1 MSTPSGSAAPK
12 SCCPAS
18 SREIPPGR
26 TEPPSARGCHVP
38 DLFRPCRSSR
48 LRRLAPSGALQ
59 VCCTL
64 LPIMGFATF
73 PVCRVVVR
81 DLPCRRPP
89 RRGRVGEASRC
100 CPVALRGGFQLA
112 SVSLP
117 AAVPARPRGVLP
129 ALAARLALGSLGPFP
144 MALHPSELSP
154 RQQLCRV
161 NRTFL
166 PHSWRSAVP
175 GRTRF
180 RCCAWSVT
188 RLLARATAVGTLS
201 PLLALAPCRASVL
214 CEQRMSARRGAP
226 VCSTSGCSS
235 ADESVALAECCHST
249 CARCSLGLR
258 PLKACPY
265 GEGVIGAPTGS
276 DA

>member
-112 SVSLP
+112 SVLLP